1 MEENLV
7 QNWIDTDKNLSN
19 LITEIETEFNSYAE
33 QAEVAFERQAVA

>member
-19 LITEIETEFNSYAE
+19 LINDIETEFNS
-33 QAEVAFERQAVA
+33 